1 MYWSIFSI
9 QQHQIHV
16 RKLLCYSLLC
26 YSLKILYLFTMN
38 ISINVD
44 ISDLSFIALIKKL
57 TFSYVNI
64 FYGPVNYVH
73 ILFLFCFLFRW
84 IILIHGSLA
93 PIMHFYIIDN
103 NIVYR
108 YVNSRYNLIILY
120 VSFHFQGITFNN
132 NYSSLII
139 SCT

>member
-44 ISDLSFIALIKKL
+44 ISDLSFIALIKKIDVQL
-57 TFSYVNI
+57 REHFLWPCQLRTHIVF
-64 FYGPVNYVH
+64 
-73 ILFLFCFLFRW
+73 ILF
-84 IILIHGSLA
+84 
-93 PIMHFYIIDN
+93 
-103 NIVYR
+103 
-108 YVNSRYNLIILY
+108 
-120 VSFHFQGITFNN
+120 SF
-132 NYSSLII
+132 
-139 SCT
+139 